1 QYLLYRGPHFPLE
14 PPALVEFTNST
25 GAEVRCQADGSPK
38 PSIRWETA
46 SGNLVSQDGTLTIG
60 PFSSESYRQ
69 GVQAGFYRC
78 VAVNVVG
85 SVSSRLVHV
94 LGLLD
99 KRLQARA
106 QDDVVIRGSTAVLR
120 CKVGRSQAPYT
131 AFDAWIRD
139 DGYSIR
145 KTTYKGKCS
154 NIRCLR

>member
-1 QYLLYRGPHFPLE
+1 LLYRGPHFTLE

-25 GAEVRCQADGSPK
+25 GAEVRCQADGNPR

-46 SGNLVSQDGTLTIG
+46 WGTRVSQDGTFTIG
-60 PFSSESYRQ
+60 PFSPESYRQ

-139 DGYSIR
+139 DGYSIS